1 MGIGNQLKIFSH
13 QKYGSRENISLKFQ
27 MTLERLQHF
36 LINVAA
42 VGAAHHARGGGGR
55 HADVAQSEAVV
66 ETDVIDVCAGGAAA
80 NGEGQV
86 GVGDGDDGDVK
97 ED

>member
-1 MGIGNQLKIFSH
+1 MKF
-13 QKYGSRENISLKFQ
+13 YGVSNEGGPRATAQ
-27 MTLERLQHF
+27 QHV
-36 LINVAA
+36 LVNLAA
-42 VGAAHHARGGGGR
+42 VGAAHHQRGGGGR
-55 HADVAQSEAVV
+55 HADVAESEAVV